1 VCVKFLDFRLV
12 GKIDKIMIF
21 LIMLKNFDI
30 YFLDRKFI
38 IGKQLVILQK
48 GKVQINP
55 LKYSKTT

>member
-1 VCVKFLDFRLV
+1 
-12 GKIDKIMIF
+12 
-21 LIMLKNFDI
+21 MLKNFDI